1 MSFAGKVPSSPQD
14 QPRRTCCADVSRE
27 DFEIQQIKTS
37 GETERILASF
47 KQRRDRDGVGD
58 GDRAG
63 HIGRAGPLSPGL
75 GFPGLVLSW
84 AVGSLAA
91 FAPATLWPSSQ
102 WASGHCSSSDFT
114 AQQTVMS
121 WAVLI
126 FNGSL
131 KFWPHPSTHTAISAE
146 CFNSRSKT

>member
-1 MSFAGKVPSSPQD
+1 MSFAGKVPSGPQD
-14 QPRRTCCADVSRE
+14 QPTRTCCADVSRE

-37 GETERILASF
+37 GETKRILASF
-47 KQRRDRDGVGD
+47 KQRRDRDRVGD

-91 FAPATLWPSSQ
+91 FAPAAFVAQLPVGQWPLQ
-102 WASGHCSSSDFT
+102 LLRLHRTADSDVTGCAYF
-114 AQQTVMS
+114 
-121 WAVLI
+121 
-126 FNGSL
+126 
-131 KFWPHPSTHTAISAE
+131 
-146 CFNSRSKT
+146 